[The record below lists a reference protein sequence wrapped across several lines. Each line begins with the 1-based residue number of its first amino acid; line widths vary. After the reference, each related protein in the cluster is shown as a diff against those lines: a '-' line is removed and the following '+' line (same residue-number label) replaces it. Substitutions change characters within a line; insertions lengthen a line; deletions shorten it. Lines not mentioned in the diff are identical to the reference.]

1 MRAMGVRA
9 KGQLDNAG
17 DLRHHFRADCS
28 RELLVKRPQRQ
39 SIGVTGGIENG
50 VVGEVGGAGL
60 ERRKRSQYGG
70 LILGDDALGTH
81 QAAERGCD
89 RGTIEGVRNPKY
101 LRGFDDHYRRKPHS
115 TCGNGPVDRVAP
127 PGGTVPRHHER
138 AGERRRWYQ
147 APLRPVA
154 PFAMAISMSAKV
166 TAPTPAGGTSLAA
179 RNSSAVGLR
188 SRDTSASP
196 SASST
201 MTLTTTAGSSNL
213 GAQ

>member
-28 RELLVKRPQRQ
+28 RELLVKRPQGQ
-39 SIGVTGGIENG
+39 SFGATDGNEN
-50 VVGEVGGAGL
+50 EV
-60 ERRKRSQYGG
+60 
-70 LILGDDALGTH
+70 GDDALGTH

-101 LRGFDDHYRRKPHS
+101 LRGFDDHYRRNPHS

-147 APLRPVA
+147 APPRPVA